1 MKAAELMG
9 KMSIH
14 KIQKLA
20 PLFFAILT
28 INIILVFIEISQN
41 MAIYEYKNPK
51 EKDSS
56 RTKKC

>member
-20 PLFFAILT
+20 LRSFNILT
-28 INIILVFIEISQN
+28 INIISFI
-41 MAIYEYKNPK
+41 
-51 EKDSS
+51 
-56 RTKKC
+56 

>member
-20 PLFFAILT
+20 PLSFAILT

-41 MAIYEYKNPK
+41 MAIYEYKNLK

-56 RTKKC
+56 RSKKC